1 MNKDLDDRL
10 LPPGEYR
17 DAQNIQISKSE
28 GSDVGVVQNVKGN
41 TRAHSSL
48 GLNSADIV
56 IGNFFD
62 EKNDRIIFFITDGA
76 NHSIR
81 LYKTSDDSVSILC
94 QGAFLN
100 FSTSNLITGI
110 NLIEDLLFWTD
121 YRNQPRML
129 NVETALA
136 SSSYYNSEDLI
147 SVAKFSPYEAAT
159 IDLSNE
165 PTIKDDYIKEKFV
178 RFSYRYKFKDNQFS
192 TLAPFTQIA
201 FELEN
206 QTLTSEQVFNA
217 ATTTFIKEMV
227 NHANRVALTI
237 PLPSN
242 PFSHF
247 NIIAVDIILKD
258 SNSTAAKI
266 VETIEVTS
274 STGTSLSYNYDSTI
288 PIKTL
293 PEDQITRVFDA
304 VPLKA
309 KAQEVSGNRVIYGNF
324 TQNIAFNGSGVI
336 GPDGTHPVIDYTVSI
351 KDKSTA
357 AGDINYEYLHHSL
370 KQRRRYDVGIVL
382 SDKWG
387 RKSPVILSNSSS
399 IYFEA
404 KNDSFDSN
412 DWLGSCLEVT
422 FNTAIP
428 NQYDALTNPH
438 GWYSW
443 RVVVKQNETDYY
455 NVYIPG
461 AAKFSND
468 GYISLHGDNVNKVP
482 RSSDFNAETELNPSK
497 TKLYPKVINR
507 SSFTNINSVFG
518 STRERP
524 LVNKDGTIDAKRY
537 TVKNNTNPA
546 ASITDGITGIV
557 FPYVFYG
564 EVGENPVDYSR
575 AKVTTTSAIINTNV
589 TLLGPYVAQGIRAID
604 GSAFAPQDIPN
615 QVTAAIVYVN
625 GDHQIETSISGAPV
639 APAIGGVGNGNA
651 TIEITFGTALN
662 AGDKVDILLEYKSD
676 LAASEDTYVDS
687 LVAPISNDANIQ
699 KGEGAEFDQEIFAL
713 NKVLLKSSDFDDIM
727 KLAKANHDVIELD
740 QALSDG
746 DLFEVTDIAAVKVF
760 GDFTEE
766 VKGGDG
772 IGLYDSNNNPL
783 LARLSNNKTT
793 GGTGE
798 IPFINFSSV
807 VNDLAVFETKPVESA
822 LDIYYETSTSGLV
835 TELNNEINAVE
846 FTCVNANFVLSD
858 GTTGNTILGGN
869 YTVSAGTVTS
879 ISPTTYTSGSDTYT
893 ATITAPA
900 GYSNSGQSITCTD
913 VASGSTAQTE
923 FGCSDA
929 SFTVSN
935 GAVGTAVNYSVAAG
949 TVTAVTPSTY
959 QSGTNVQYTA
969 TITVP
974 SGYTNAGNTLTTC
987 FDTATG
993 TNPVQFQCGNAGL
1006 TVNNGIVGQT
1016 VTGTVTDGTITGSF
1030 TPSTYVSGPSNYS
1043 VQITVP
1049 NDSSLWTN
1057 AGNQISCSGSAT
1069 GSTSS
1074 TPNGLFGCSDAG
1086 YYVNNGTTGSA
1097 VTGGLSQGT
1106 FTGGF
1111 SPATYVQGTYN
1122 AYGRGI
1128 IAPAQFVRSG
1138 VTYNSTNSGA
1148 TITCFD
1154 SAVGTAAQQD
1164 FISASP
1170 TSLSFGPNVQALSFT
1185 ISQSGTG
1192 AVTANGTPSWIT
1204 VNPTGYDTSLP
1215 STYQSGI
1222 TFTTQSNSSSASRS
1236 GSITYT
1242 KVNGGTATISF
1253 TQAGV
1258 TESLTL
1264 GSLTQ
1269 FTPTN
1274 PPAQT
1279 LTISQSGPSTPTV
1292 TDKPSWIT
1300 LSPSTLTTSTT
1311 SVSVTA
1317 SNHTASGTRSGQIQ
1331 ITKGSTV
1338 RSITV
1343 SQAGS
1348 SAATS
1353 GSLSPDP
1360 ITAFTPGQSGSTT
1373 VSVTANGT
1381 WEISFNS
1388 AKYSA
1393 SPSSGSGNGSVTV
1406 SYNGTSVTK
1415 NGEMRLHPA
1424 ANTATNLDLATI
1436 DMGF

>member
-48 GLNSADIV
+48 SLNAADIV

-62 EKNDRIIFFITDGA
+62 EKNDRIIFFITDDT

-100 FSTSNLITGI
+100 FNTSNLITGI

-129 NVETALA
+129 NVETALT

-159 IDLSNE
+159 IALSNVS
-165 PTIKDDYIKEKFV
+165 TIKDDYIKEKFV

-201 FELEN
+201 FKLEN
-206 QTLTSEQVFNA
+206 QTLNDSQVSAA
-217 ATTTFIKEMV
+217 ATSTFVQEMV

-242 PFSHF
+242 PFTAF
-247 NIIAVDIILKD
+247 DIISVEVILKD
-258 SNSTAAKI
+258 SNSAAAKI
-266 VETIEVTS
+266 VDTIEVTS
-274 STGTSLSYNYDSTI
+274 STGTSVSYNYDSTI

-324 TQNIAFNGSGVI
+324 TQNIAFNNSGVI
-336 GPDGTHPVIDYTVSI
+336 STDGTHPVVDYTVSI

-357 AGDINYEYLHHSL
+357 AGDTSYEYPHHSL

-404 KNDSFDSN
+404 KDNSFDSN

-443 RVVVKQNETDYY
+443 RVVVKQNEQDYY
-455 NVYIPG
+455 NIYTPGIGSYKKSNYIT
-461 AAKFSND
+461 
-468 GYISLHGDNVNKVP
+468 LHGDNVNKVP
-482 RSSDFNAETELNPSK
+482 SNPTSQNTEISISSSK
-497 TKLYPKVINR
+497 TKLYPKVLNKKTKQLSGIQLNDENKTTAKVWSITRVGAGTTPINMIPEYVLTTAATSNSNADLYIVNSTTIDIQDQATSYISTNIDSSLSTPVDCVVFVNGHLIR
-507 SSFTNINSVFG
+507 DGWPISGGYGESQTFDGATTTFTANGGTDSKGRIELTSNNHDEMPSGFTTSLKYDIFLYYRDITSPLPGNSTTITSFTKPRLLSGDIISENSSQTNSVEYTLNG
-518 STRERP
+518 ERP
-524 LVNKDGTIDAKRY
+524 DPTD
-537 TVKNNTNPA
+537 NNYH
-546 ASITDGITGIV
+546 S
-557 FPYVFYG
+557 
-564 EVGENPVDYSR
+564 
-575 AKVTTTSAIINTNV
+575 
-589 TLLGPYVAQGIRAID
+589 D
-604 GSAFAPQDIPN
+604 GSAEDQDLSDEKLFDVIGISTLDGFKEIPEDIPGGTDVGLYQKN
-615 QVTAAIVYVN
+615 NKHLIAQVDYDGNVV
-625 GDHQIETSISGAPV
+625 SIK
-639 APAIGGVGNGNA
+639 N
-651 TIEITFGTALN
+651 
-662 AGDKVDILLEYKSD
+662 
-676 LAASEDTYVDS
+676 
-687 LVAPISNDANIQ
+687 
-699 KGEGAEFDQEIFAL
+699 
-713 NKVLLKSSDFDDIM
+713 
-727 KLAKANHDVIELD
+727 
-740 QALSDG
+740 
-746 DLFEVTDIAAVKVF
+746 AAV
-760 GDFTEE
+760 
-766 VKGGDG
+766 
-772 IGLYDSNNNPL
+772 
-783 LARLSNNKTT
+783 
-793 GGTGE
+793 
-798 IPFINFSSV
+798 
-807 VNDLAVFETKPVESA
+807 DLAVFETKPVESA

-858 GTTGNTILGGN
+858 GTTGNTILGSN

-879 ISPTTYTSGSDTYT
+879 ISPTTYSSGSDTYT

-913 VASGSTAQTE
+913 VASGSATQTE

-929 SFTVSN
+929 NFTVSN
-935 GAVGTAVNYSVAAG
+935 GAVGTAVSYSVSAG

-993 TNPVQFQCGNAGL
+993 TVPQQFQCSDAGL

-1016 VTGTVTDGTITGSF
+1016 VTGTVTNGTITGSF
-1030 TPSTYVSGPSNYS
+1030 TPSTYVSGPSSYS

-1057 AGNQISCSGSAT
+1057 AGQQISCSGSAT

-1074 TPNGLFGCSDAG
+1074 TPNGLFGCSDSG
-1086 YYVNNGTTGSA
+1086 YYVNDGTTGSA

-1128 IAPAQFVRSG
+1128 IAPSQFVRNG
-1138 VTYNSTNSGA
+1138 ITYNSTNSGA

-1154 SAVGTAAQQD
+1154 SATGTAAQQD

-1192 AVTANGTPSWIT
+1192 SVTANGTPSWIT
-1204 VNPTGYDTSLP
+1204 VNPTGYDTSIP

-1222 TFTTQSNSSSASRS
+1222 TFTTQSNTSSASRS

-1242 KVNGGTATISF
+1242 KVNGGTATVSF

-1317 SNHTASGTRSGQIQ
+1317 SNHTASGTRSGQIE

-1373 VSVTANGT
+1373 VSITANGT

-1406 SYNGTSVTK
+1406 SYDGTSVSK

-1424 ANTATNLDLATI
+1424 GNTATNLDLATI